1 MEGVDFCFGGSAAF
15 YIFQI
20 KNPFD
25 YIEKGND
32 QLLAETLKAKF

>member
-25 YIEKGND
+25 YIEKGD
-32 QLLAETLKAKF
+32 DKLHAEAEIAQF